1 MVDSHAGGASQPT
14 VVGTSDDDGSAAA
27 GPFVPAYLARALEIA
42 AAGAASG
49 AGGPFGA
56 VLVRDGEIFAE
67 GHNMVLATNDP
78 TAHAEVTVIREACRK
93 LGHFQLLGFQLY
105 SSCEPCPMCLGAVYW
120 ARPDVVYFAG
130 TQADARYGG
139 FDDQFIYDEIVLPP
153 TERRIPFVQIETPGA
168 RTVFDSW
175 LAKTDRT
182 PY

>member
-1 MVDSHAGGASQPT
+1 M
-14 VVGTSDDDGSAAA
+14 
-27 GPFVPAYLARALEIA
+27 LAR
-42 AAGAASG
+42 G
-49 AGGPFGA
+49 
-56 VLVRDGEIFAE
+56 GEIFAE

-93 LGHFQLLGFQLY
+93 LGYFQLTGFQLY

-139 FDDQFIYDEIVLPP
+139 FDDQFIYDEIALAPAD
-153 TERRIPFVQIETPGA
+153 RRIPFVQVETPGA
-168 RTVFDSW
+168 RDVFDSW
-175 LAKTDRT
+175 LAKIDRT